1 MTTPP
6 PVTAP
11 RKVPVTI
18 LTGFLGAG
26 KTTLLNR
33 ILHERHSERIAVIE
47 NEFGAA
53 GVDNDLLFDSGSEQ
67 IVEMNNGCI
76 CCTVRGDLVRILGE
90 LRLRREASPAAFD
103 RIIIETT
110 GLADPAPVAQ
120 TFFIDDDIAAYYTLD
135 AIVTVVDA
143 LHAPRQLDEF
153 HEAQEQVAFADRL
166 LISKS
171 DLVSAE
177 EGERLRQRLARINP
191 RARITAVNFGV
202 TPVQDLLDIAGF
214 SLDGILD
221 IEPGFLDEDHHEHD
235 DAVKSFV
242 FTSAAPFDPNRLQA
256 FFRATIAAH
265 AKALMRY
272 KGIVAFQGLAH
283 RVVFQGVHMVMGSD
297 AGRAWEPDA
306 PRLSKLVFIGRNLP
320 ETALREQLEQCLVG
334 GEPDVSTPVKVSR
347 KNLAIAGDANDNL
360 RRPIG

>member
-1 MTTPP
+1 MDAAVPK
-6 PVTAP
+6 AL

-33 ILHERHSERIAVIE
+33 ILAERHGERIAVIE

-53 GVDNDLLFDSGSEQ
+53 GVDNDLLLSGGTEQ

-90 LRLRREASPAAFD
+90 LRRRREASPGAFD

-120 TFFIDDDIAAYYTLD
+120 TFFIDEDIAAFYTLD

-143 LHAPRQLDEF
+143 LHAPTQLDDF

-166 LISKS
+166 LLSKS
-171 DLVSAE
+171 DLVSADAL
-177 EGERLRQRLARINP
+177 ERLRQRLLRINP
-191 RARITAVNFGV
+191 RASIRPVNFGL
-202 TPVQDLLDIAGF
+202 TPIADLLDIAGF
-214 SLDGILD
+214 SLDSILD
-221 IEPGFLDEDHHEHD
+221 IEPGFLGDDDHAHD
-235 DAVKSFV
+235 DAVQSFA
-242 FTSAAPFDPNRLQA
+242 FTSLVPFDADRLQE
-256 FFRATIAAH
+256 FFRDAIASH
-265 AKALMRY
+265 AQDLMRY
-272 KGIVAFQGLAH
+272 KGIVAFEGLDQ

-297 AGRAWEPDA
+297 IGRAWEPGFE
-306 PRLSKLVFIGRNLP
+306 RESKLVFIGRHLP
-320 ETALREQLEQCLVG
+320 KQAWLAQLAHCLEPSPMPSSGSALAAE
-334 GEPDVSTPVKVSR
+334 S
-347 KNLAIAGDANDNL
+347 
-360 RRPIG
+360 IG